1 MYELI
6 VFLPLFGF
14 LIAGLFGR
22 WIGARGAEVVTT
34 GFLAVCFVLSWIA
47 FFQVAAGAGAHVPVG
62 NWFTS
67 GKLAVDWALRID
79 TLTAVMLVV
88 VTTVSFLV
96 HVYSIGYMAEDPCRP
111 RFFAYLSLFTF
122 AMLMLATADNLV
134 QLFFGWE
141 GVGLMSYLLIGFWY
155 ERPSANAAAIKAFVV
170 NRVGDFGFALGI
182 FLTYTLTGSVTFDQ
196 VFAAAP
202 ALAGKTVHF
211 IGFDWDAATLAC
223 LLLFMGAMGKSAQ
236 FLLHT
241 WLPDAMEGPTPVS
254 ALIHAATMVTA
265 GVFMVARL
273 SPLFEMSS
281 TALSVVLIVGATT
294 AFFAATVG
302 LVQNDIKRVIA
313 YSTCSQLGYMFVG
326 LGVGGYGLGIFHLF
340 THAFFKALL
349 FLGAGSV
356 ITAMHHEQDMRRMGG
371 LRTEMPFTFW
381 MMVVGSLSL
390 TGVGVP
396 FTPIGFAG
404 FVSKDPIIEAAFAS
418 HRFGA
423 TYAFWCVDIAAA
435 LTAFYSWR
443 LVFMTFF
450 GRRGDWAASLPAEA
464 RDDHAHGHEDHG
476 HGDHPVRE
484 SPLVMLIPLAGLA
497 LGATF
502 AGVAFRHWYIGE
514 GFSEFWR
521 NSLFIGQGNHIL
533 DEMEHVPAL
542 VSLSPTLMMLGG
554 LVVAIYMYLVDKAA
568 PKRLADAFPALYRFL
583 LNKWYFDELYDAI
596 FVRPAFAIGRLF
608 WKGGDG
614 AIIDG
619 FGPDGVS
626 ARVLD
631 VTRNAV
637 RLQSGYI
644 YQYAFAMLLG
654 VAVLATWYLFGG
666 GL

>member
-1 MYELI
+1 MYDLI

-22 WIGARGAEVVTT
+22 WIGARGAEYVTS
-34 GFLAVCFVLSWIA
+34 GLLAVSFVLSWIA
-47 FFQVAAGAGAHVPVG
+47 FFQVAEGATAHVPVA

-67 GKLAVDWALRID
+67 GKVAVDWALRID

-96 HVYSIGYMAEDPCRP
+96 HVYSIGYMAEDPSRP

-122 AMLMLATADNLV
+122 AMLMLVTADNLV

-170 NRVGDFGFALGI
+170 TRVGDFGFALGI
-182 FLTYTLTGSVTFDQ
+182 FLTFTLTGSVTLDQ

-202 ALAGKTVHF
+202 GLAGKTFHF
-211 IGFDWDAATLAC
+211 IGFDWDAATLVC

-281 TALSVVLIVGATT
+281 TALSFVLVIGSTT
-294 AFFAATVG
+294 AFFAATIG

-313 YSTCSQLGYMFVG
+313 YSTCSQLGYMFTG
-326 LGVGGYGLGIFHLF
+326 LGVGAYSLGIFHLF
-340 THAFFKALL
+340 THGFFKALL

-356 ITAMHHEQDMRRMGG
+356 ITVLHHEQDMRRMGG
-371 LRTEMPFTFW
+371 LRTKMPFTFW
-381 MMVVGSLSL
+381 TMMIGSLAL
-390 TGVGVP
+390 TGVGIP
-396 FTPIGFAG
+396 FTSIGFAG

-435 LTAFYSWR
+435 LTAFYTWR
-443 LVFMTFF
+443 LLFMTFF
-450 GRRGDWAASLPAEA
+450 GQRGEWAGSLPAEA
-464 RDDHAHGHEDHG
+464 QDDHG
-476 HGDHPVRE
+476 HDERGHGEHAVHE
-484 SPLVMLIPLAGLA
+484 SPPVMLVPLAGLA
-497 LGATF
+497 LGAAF
-502 AGVAFRHWYIGE
+502 AGMVFRWFFIGGGHE
-514 GFSEFWR
+514 TFWR
-521 NSLFIGQGNHIL
+521 QSLFLGQENHIL
-533 DEMEHVPAL
+533 EEMEHVPAL
-542 VSLSPTLMMLGG
+542 VSLSPTLMMLAGF
-554 LVVAIYMYLVDKAA
+554 LVATYMYVVDKAA

-583 LNKWYFDELYDAI
+583 LNKWYFDELYDVI

-619 FGPDGVS
+619 LGPDGVS

-631 VTRNAV
+631 VTRSAV
-637 RLQSGYI
+637 RLQSGYV
-644 YQYAFAMLLG
+644 YQYAFAILLG
-654 VAVLATWYLFGG
+654 VAALATWYLFGG
-666 GL
+666 GRL

>member
-1 MYELI
+1 MYDLI

-22 WIGARGAEVVTT
+22 WIGAHGAEYVTT
-34 GFLAVCFVLSWIA
+34 GFLAVSFVLSWIA
-47 FFQVAAGAGAHVPVG
+47 FFQVAGGAGVHIPVA
-62 NWFTS
+62 NWFVS

-88 VTTVSFLV
+88 VTTVSFVV
-96 HVYSIGYMAEDPCRP
+96 HVYSIGYMAEDPSIP

-122 AMLMLATADNLV
+122 AMLMLATSDNLV

-170 NRVGDFGFALGI
+170 TRVGDFGFSLGI
-182 FLTYTLTGSVTFDQ
+182 FLTFTLTGSVTFDQ

-202 ALAGKTVHF
+202 GLAGKTFHF
-211 IGFDWDAATLAC
+211 IGFAWDAPTLVC

-281 TALSVVLIVGATT
+281 AALSVVLIVGGTT

-326 LGVGGYGLGIFHLF
+326 LGVGGYSLGIFHLF

-356 ITAMHHEQDMRRMGG
+356 ITAMHHEQDMRAMGG
-371 LRTEMPFTFW
+371 LRKELPFTFW
-381 MMVVGSLSL
+381 MMMIGTLSL
-390 TGVGVP
+390 TGVGIP
-396 FTPIGFAG
+396 FTPVGFAG
-404 FVSKDPIIEAAFAS
+404 FISKDAIIEASFAS
-418 HRFGA
+418 HRYGA
-423 TYAFWCVDIAAA
+423 VYAFWCVAIAAGF
-435 LTAFYSWR
+435 TAFYSWR
-443 LVFMTFF
+443 LIFMTFF
-450 GRRGDWAASLPAEA
+450 GERGDWSASLPAN
-464 RDDHAHGHEDHG
+464 AHDGHG
-476 HGDHPVRE
+476 HGDHPVKE
-484 SPLVMLIPLAGLA
+484 SPPVMLVPLAVLA

-502 AGVAFRHWYIGE
+502 AGMAFLH
-514 GFSEFWR
+514 
-521 NSLFIGQGNHIL
+521 LFIGGSYESFWRQSLFLGQENHIL
-533 DEMEHVPAL
+533 EEMEHVPAL
-542 VSLSPTLMMLGG
+542 VSALPTLFMLGG
-554 LVVAIYMYLVDKAA
+554 LLIAYYMYLVDRAA
-568 PKRLADAFPALYRFL
+568 PKRLADAFPAIYRFL
-583 LNKWYFDELYDAI
+583 LNKWYFDELYDFI

-614 AIIDG
+614 VVIDG

-637 RLQSGYI
+637 KLQTGYV
-644 YQYAFAMLLG
+644 YHYAFAILLG
-654 VAVLATWYLFGG
+654 AAALTTWYLFGG
-666 GL
+666 TM

>member
-1 MYELI
+1 MYDLI

-14 LIAGLFGR
+14 LIAGIFGK
-22 WIGARGAEVVTT
+22 WIGARGAEWVTT
-34 GFLAVCFVLSWIA
+34 GLLGVSFVLSWIA
-47 FFQVAAGAGAHVPVG
+47 FFQIAGGADAHVPVA

-67 GKLAVDWALRID
+67 GKLVVDWALRID

-96 HVYSIGYMAEDPCRP
+96 HVYSIGYMHEDPSRP

-122 AMLMLATADNLV
+122 AMLMLVTADNLV
-134 QLFFGWE
+134 QMFFGWE

-170 NRVGDFGFALGI
+170 NRVGDFGFSLGI
-182 FLTYTLTGSVTFDQ
+182 FLTFTLTGSVTLDR

-202 ALAGKTVHF
+202 ALAGKSVHF
-211 IGFDWDAATLAC
+211 IGFDWDAVTLTC

-273 SPLFEMSS
+273 SPLFELSQ

-326 LGVGGYGLGIFHLF
+326 LGVGGYSLGMFHLF

-381 MMVVGSLSL
+381 VMVIGSLSL
-390 TGVGVP
+390 TGVGIP

-418 HRFGA
+418 HHFGA
-423 TYAFWCVDIAAA
+423 IYAFVCVDLAAA
-435 LTAFYSWR
+435 FTAFYSWR
-443 LVFMTFF
+443 LLFMTFF
-450 GRRGDWAASLPAEA
+450 GHRGDWAASLPPSGHDAHHPAE
-464 RDDHAHGHEDHG
+464 E
-476 HGDHPVRE
+476 HPVRE
-484 SPLVMLIPLAGLA
+484 SPPVMLVPLAALA
-497 LGATF
+497 LGATV
-502 AGVAFRHWYIGE
+502 AGVAFRHWFIGS
-514 GFSEFWR
+514 GVPEFWR
-521 NSLFIGQGNHIL
+521 HSLFFGPENHIL
-533 DEMEHVPAL
+533 EEMEHVPAI
-542 VSLSPTLMMLGG
+542 VSASPSLFMLGG
-554 LVVAIYMYLVDKAA
+554 LLVAYYMYIVNRAA
-568 PKRLADAFPALYRFL
+568 PKALADTFPMLYQFL
-583 LNKWYFDELYDAI
+583 FNKWYFDELYDLV
-596 FVRPAFAIGRLF
+596 FVRPAFFIGRLF

-614 AIIDG
+614 AVIDG
-619 FGPDGVS
+619 FGPDGIS

-631 VTRNAV
+631 VTRGAV
-637 RLQSGYI
+637 KLQSGYV

-654 VAVLATWYLFGG
+654 AAAFATWYLFAGG
-666 GL
+666 H

>member
-1 MYELI
+1 MYDLI

-22 WIGARGAEVVTT
+22 WIGARGAELVTS
-34 GFLAVCFVLSWIA
+34 GLLAVSFVLSWIA
-47 FFQVAAGAGAHVPVG
+47 FFQVAAGATAHVPVA

-67 GKLAVDWALRID
+67 GKLAVDWALRVD
-79 TLTAVMLVV
+79 TLTAVMLIV

-96 HVYSIGYMAEDPCRP
+96 HVYSIGYMADDPCKP

-122 AMLMLATADNLV
+122 AMLMLVTADNLV

-170 NRVGDFGFALGI
+170 NRVGDFGFSLGI
-182 FLTYTLTGSVTFDQ
+182 FLTFTLTGSVTFDQ

-202 ALAGKTVHF
+202 GLAAKTFYF
-211 IGFDWDAATLAC
+211 IGFDWDAATLVC

-281 TALSVVLIVGATT
+281 TALSFVLVIGSTT
-294 AFFAATVG
+294 AFFAATIG

-313 YSTCSQLGYMFVG
+313 YSTCSQLGYMFAALG
-326 LGVGGYGLGIFHLF
+326 LRAYSAGIFHLF
-340 THAFFKALL
+340 THAFFKGLL
-349 FLGAGSV
+349 FLCAGSV
-356 ITAMHHEQDMRRMGG
+356 ITGMHHEQDMRRMGG

-381 MMVVGSLSL
+381 TMMIGSLAL
-390 TGVGVP
+390 TGVGIP
-396 FTPIGFAG
+396 FTSIGFAG

-435 LTAFYSWR
+435 LTAFYTWR
-443 LVFMTFF
+443 LMFMTFF
-450 GRRGDWAASLPAEA
+450 GQRGDWAGSLPADA
-464 RDDHAHGHEDHG
+464 QEDHG
-476 HGDHPVRE
+476 HDEHGHGERAVPE
-484 SPLVMLIPLAGLA
+484 SPPVMLVPLAGLA
-497 LGATF
+497 LGAAF
-502 AGVAFRHWYIGE
+502 AGMAFRWFFIGGGHE
-514 GFSEFWR
+514 AFWR
-521 NSLFIGQGNHIL
+521 QSLFLGQENHIL
-533 DEMEHVPAL
+533 EEMEHIPAI
-542 VSLSPTLMMLGG
+542 VSASPSLFMLAG
-554 LVVAIYMYLVDKAA
+554 LVIAYYMYVVDKTV
-568 PKRLADAFPALYRFL
+568 PKRLADAFPALYQFL
-583 LNKWYFDELYDAI
+583 LNKWYFDELYDVI

-619 FGPDGVS
+619 LGPDGVS

-631 VTRNAV
+631 VTRSAV
-637 RLQSGYI
+637 RLQSGYV
-644 YQYAFAMLLG
+644 YQYAFAILLG
-654 VAVLATWYLFGG
+654 VAALATWYLFGG
-666 GL
+666 GRL